1 MRTKFTYPETLHITE
16 DRQYRE
22 RGLLHITDDTYN
34 FFMIL
39 EQKRVELLNI
49 NRLHKENE
57 EMVSKAIAV
66 LDKDAYI
73 RRCWLNC
80 FSRACIENQLVS

>member
-1 MRTKFTYPETLHITE
+1 
-16 DRQYRE
+16 
-22 RGLLHITDDTYN
+22 
-34 FFMIL
+34 MIL